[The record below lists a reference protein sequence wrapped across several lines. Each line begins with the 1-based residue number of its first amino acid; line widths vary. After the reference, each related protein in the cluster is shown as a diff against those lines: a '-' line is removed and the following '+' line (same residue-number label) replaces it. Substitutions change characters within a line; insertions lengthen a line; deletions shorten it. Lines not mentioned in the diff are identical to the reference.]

1 MKSAILAVA
10 CILGWT
16 VSANAQDS
24 FDKVIEEMIPTF
36 GKLNTTLTKVVDKRS
51 FDDAR
56 PALQEVAKEMLAL
69 KERGA
74 KLGEPMGKTKD
85 LLEIKYKAK
94 IEEAA
99 RKLSTEMIRIKALT
113 NGDEMVKEISM
124 LLSPLSAKKP

>member
-1 MKSAILAVA
+1 MKQAIITIACMLA
-10 CILGWT
+10 WT
-16 VSANAQDS
+16 ASANAQDT

-36 GKLNTTLTKVVDKRS
+36 GKLNTTLTKIVDKRS
-51 FDDAR
+51 FDDAK
-56 PALQEVAKEMLAL
+56 PALQEVARELVAL

-94 IEEAA
+94 LEEAA
-99 RKLSTEMIRIKALT
+99 RKLSTEMLRIKALT

-124 LLSPLSAKKP
+124 MLSPLSVKKP